1 MSSPHTNPDLH
12 GTRFGQAVV
21 TVDLELCDC
30 VVIAPQRAGV
40 STVPRKMRLNS
51 LDEIRGAYGVQ
62 IGLARRSNGNHQIA
76 ADIARALK
84 FAGEQIK
91 AQQGKKRR

>member
-1 MSSPHTNPDLH
+1 MSSPHTNPEQH
-12 GTRFGQAVV
+12 GTRFGHVVV
-21 TVDLELCDC
+21 TVDLELGDC

-40 STVPRKMRLNS
+40 TTAPRKMRLNS
-51 LDEIRGAYGVQ
+51 LDEIRGAYRVQ
-62 IGLARRSNGNHQIA
+62 TGLARRVSAKHPHA

>member
-1 MSSPHTNPDLH
+1 MSSLHENPDLH
-12 GTRFGQAVV
+12 GTRFGQVVV
-21 TVDLELCDC
+21 TVDLALGDC

-40 STVPRKMRLNS
+40 TTVPRKMRLNS

-62 IGLARRSNGNHQIA
+62 IGLAKRVAAKHPHA

-91 AQQGKKRR
+91 AQQGKGRK